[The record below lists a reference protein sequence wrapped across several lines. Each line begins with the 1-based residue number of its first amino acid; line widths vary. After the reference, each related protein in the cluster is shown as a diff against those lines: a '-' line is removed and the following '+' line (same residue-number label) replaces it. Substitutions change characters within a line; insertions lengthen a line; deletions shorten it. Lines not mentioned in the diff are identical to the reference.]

1 MAYFPI
7 IQVILVIV
15 ALAIAGAVAITLIV
29 LLIGKFVVQGIK
41 KPLEERIAAVYQP
54 DEIVLKDLGANCFG
68 LESAGVGQWRGNGG
82 LVLTREAVHFF
93 RFLPK
98 SDLRIPL
105 SAITDLTLTKRH
117 KGKISI
123 YDLLKINFT
132 ADGRPDSAAWYV
144 AEPAAWIRQ
153 IDALRADKSPG

>member
-7 IQVILVIV
+7 IQIILVII

-29 LLIGKFVVQGIK
+29 LLIGRFVVQGIK
-41 KPLEERIAAVYQP
+41 KPLEERIGAIYQP
-54 DEIVLKDLGANCFG
+54 DKIVLKDLGANCFG
-68 LESAGVGQWRGNGG
+68 LESAGIGQWRGNGG
-82 LVLTREAVHFF
+82 LVLTRQAVHFF

-123 YDLLKINFT
+123 YDLLKIHFT

-144 AEPAAWIRQ
+144 TAPRAWIKQ
-153 IDALRADKSPG
+153 IETLKGEKSSG